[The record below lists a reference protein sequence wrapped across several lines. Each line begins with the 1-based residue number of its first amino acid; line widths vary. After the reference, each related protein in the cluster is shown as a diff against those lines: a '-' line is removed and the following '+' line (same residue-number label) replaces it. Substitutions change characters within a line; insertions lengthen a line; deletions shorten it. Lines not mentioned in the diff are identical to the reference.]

1 MKKLLIVL
9 GIILVLA
16 GILFYV
22 QYMQMSRTVQPVF
35 VPQVQTQETKKEAD
49 EIVLDKEKQIGN
61 MVFGYGKF
69 GEINNLKENSLEL
82 NINIKSSAL
91 DTNTMQK
98 VQKKYTPIYFSVFK
112 NTSPKNLTTEEWL
125 DKNAPYKDKQSP
137 YSPISVKDISIDG
150 EKAISLISYVSPDFS
165 GDLYNIQ
172 SIYIFYG
179 DMVYKIDSYVLPV
192 EQVDSKFKLTDEEIK
207 NIQAYEK
214 IVEAI
219 IQSIRFVK

>member
-35 VPQVQTQETKKEAD
+35 VPQVQTQETKKESE

-61 MVFGYGKF
+61 MVFSYGNF

-91 DTNTMQK
+91 DTSTMQK
-98 VQKKYTPIYFSVFK
+98 VQKEYTPIYFSVFK

-137 YSPISVKDISIDG
+137 YSPINVKDISIDG

-192 EQVDSKFKLTDEEIK
+192 EQVDSKFKLTDEDIK
-207 NIQAYEK
+207 NTQVYEK
-214 IVEAI
+214 IVDQI
-219 IQSIRFVK
+219 IQSIHFIK

>member
-69 GEINNLKENSLEL
+69 GEIN
-82 NINIKSSAL
+82 
-91 DTNTMQK
+91 
-98 VQKKYTPIYFSVFK
+98 
-112 NTSPKNLTTEEWL
+112 NLTTEEWL